1 MSCLYIDAD
10 NISYKMM
17 EKIVNHIDF
26 DNLLIKKIYGDWSKS
41 ELKNW
46 IPVCLDY
53 GLEPIQCFRIGKKQS
68 TDIKLITDVVNDI
81 NNIFII
87 RKIYLV
93 TSDSDFS
100 YLCQNIRS
108 KGISLT
114 IMSLQYS
121 ILRNYSN
128 NFINLTIENNLLDAF
143 LEIMGDNYVMLLSS
157 FKRDLK
163 NHYNITMNHQEI
175 KEAIENVSDYF
186 ITFTTKNK
194 TYVIYV
200 NDFADWS
207 KEDFMEKEEYIKKNY
222 KTIFLILS
230 FEELIYQLY

>member
-26 DNLLIKKIYGDWSKS
+26 NNLLIKKIYGDWSKS

-46 IPVCLDY
+46 ISVCLDY

-128 NFINLTIENNLLDAF
+128 NFINLNIENDLLDTF

-175 KEAIENVSDYF
+175 KEAIEDVSDYF
-186 ITFTTKNK
+186 ITYTTKNK

-200 NDFADWS
+200 NDFVAWS
-207 KEDFMEKEEYIKKNY
+207 KKDFMEKEEYIKKNY